1 MGSLSYNPNIDI
13 PPYHSNDNSMM
24 YNQDITYKPIMQQM
38 DPRADPRMMESM
50 SMQQMPMQQMP
61 MQQMPMQQMPMQQ
74 MPMQKMN
81 NRKPYYNKNMSN
93 KLETLEEAPSSKIN
107 WMLILKK
114 IVIYTMLFLIMSHVK
129 MNDLVCHFIP
139 FLNNNEILCMVTK
152 GILLAIIIIIIQMVL

>member
-50 SMQQMPMQQMP
+50 S
-61 MQQMPMQQMPMQQ
+61 MQQMPMQQ